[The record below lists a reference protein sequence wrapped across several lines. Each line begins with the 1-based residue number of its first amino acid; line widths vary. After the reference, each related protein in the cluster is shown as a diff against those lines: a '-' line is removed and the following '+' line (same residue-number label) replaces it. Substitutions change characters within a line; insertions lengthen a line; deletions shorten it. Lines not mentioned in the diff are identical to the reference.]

1 MMTSINPAS
10 LVSIMASIYLG
21 LSIPWSQ
28 SSGLSIPGL
37 SIPGLSI
44 PGLSI
49 PGLSVPGTVSRQ
61 EKDEF

>member
-1 MMTSINPAS
+1 
-10 LVSIMASIYLG
+10 MASIYLG

-37 SIPGLSI
+37 SIPGLS
-44 PGLSI
+44 
-49 PGLSVPGTVSRQ
+49 VPGTVSRQ